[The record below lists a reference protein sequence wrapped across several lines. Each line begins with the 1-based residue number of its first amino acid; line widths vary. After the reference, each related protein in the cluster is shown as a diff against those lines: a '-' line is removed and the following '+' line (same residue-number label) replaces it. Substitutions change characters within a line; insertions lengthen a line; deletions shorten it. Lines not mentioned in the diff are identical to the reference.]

1 LGYQSERDSE
11 IWFSGAI
18 ADPTQRAMQ
27 RFATR
32 AQKPLLPRIPVLCQH
47 RIVEIVLAQKCF
59 RTASNRNVFG
69 RYSGTRPQLKTA
81 SRWRTPQRKK
91 A

>member
-1 LGYQSERDSE
+1 MAPRDICLGYQSERDSE

-59 RTASNRNVFG
+59 RTASNRNV
-69 RYSGTRPQLKTA
+69 SGHQ
-81 SRWRTPQRKK
+81 K
-91 A
+91 AGAPKAMTSSWLS